1 MKKKKVIK
9 AIVLILFVLLVC
21 FSLYNFISYFRIGKQ
36 KINVSTSSQIY
47 SNSSIE
53 AIINVTDEK
62 NNSIK
67 SNVKLELLDSE
78 GKKVK
83 GIKQNFKKEEDKKIE
98 VSIPLSNEID
108 TGKYELKLTS
118 TSKFGFF

>member
-62 NNSIK
+62 NNNAWIR
-67 SNVKLELLDSE
+67 
-78 GKKVK
+78 
-83 GIKQNFKKEEDKKIE
+83 
-98 VSIPLSNEID
+98 
-108 TGKYELKLTS
+108 
-118 TSKFGFF
+118 